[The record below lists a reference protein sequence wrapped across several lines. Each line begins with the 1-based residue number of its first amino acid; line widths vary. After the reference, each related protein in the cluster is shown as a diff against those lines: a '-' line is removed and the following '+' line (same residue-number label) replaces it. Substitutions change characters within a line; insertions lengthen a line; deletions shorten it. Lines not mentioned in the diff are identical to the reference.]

1 MPEIES
7 SAGGKLNFKSAV
19 TGLAGLPSSGPG
31 AVNPNK
37 SQIEKY
43 YEAHAHND
51 ADESHQ
57 SIHHTLGLGNLQAIP
72 ASLLD
77 NIAPIG
83 EILDF
88 VGGSAKIPPGFM
100 LCDGRSLPK
109 ANYVQ
114 LFAVIGYAYGGA
126 GANFNLPD
134 SILRGTIGAETDA
147 ELGLNDG
154 LAVGSRSHTTPA
166 HDHTVSIANH
176 DHSVLISGG
185 VGLGGGHQHTGITAT
200 AYNNGVHS
208 HTTDG
213 PSGTTTKGAG
223 TSDAAGPT
231 HTHNVNGSGDH
242 SHLIDVSNTSFIS
255 DHAHTFNAS
264 TATSSAGGAST
275 SSSSSGGGTRVPFLN
290 TTKMIR
296 YSWGFKE
303 TSY

>member
-51 ADESHQ
+51 ADETHQ

-88 VGGSAKIPPGFM
+88 VGESAKIPPGFM
-100 LCDGRSLPK
+100 LCDGRSLLK

-134 SILRGTIGAETDA
+134 SIRRGTIGAETDA
-147 ELGLNDG
+147 ELGQNDG
-154 LAVGSRSHTTPA
+154 LAVGSRTHTTPA
-166 HDHTVSIANH
+166 HNHTVTTTGSLTIDGAHGHTVSGTTTADSHNH
-176 DHSVLISGG
+176 VLGAEGS
-185 VGLGGGHQHTGITAT
+185 
-200 AYNNGVHS
+200 HS
-208 HTTDG
+208 HSTGG
-213 PSGTTTKGAG
+213 PSGTTTKGTG

-231 HTHNVNGSGDH
+231 HNHGNTGSDGLH
-242 SHLIDVSNTSFIS
+242 SHAMGS
-255 DHAHTFNAS
+255 DDHDHMLA
-264 TATSSAGGAST
+264 AST
-275 SSSSSGGGTRVPFLN
+275 SGVSAHQHVFTGASSASSSGGGTRVPFLN
-290 TTKMIR
+290 TTKIVR